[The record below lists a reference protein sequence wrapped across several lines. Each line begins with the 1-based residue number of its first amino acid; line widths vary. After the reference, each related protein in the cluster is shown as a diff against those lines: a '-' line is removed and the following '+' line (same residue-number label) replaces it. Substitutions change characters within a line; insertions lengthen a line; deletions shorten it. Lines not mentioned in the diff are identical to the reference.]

1 MFPLGQGV
9 VSCNVTLLGWTV
21 SVETNLLSC
30 FSNKPIRGSY
40 TMLNFFSISVNKS
53 PTKFVGSDNQFG
65 RILA

>member
-30 FSNKPIRGSY
+30 LSNKPIRGSY
-40 TMLNFFSISVNKS
+40 TMLNFFSSSVNKS
-53 PTKFVGSDNQFG
+53 PTKFVSSGNQSG